1 MAAYLEMRQIVK
13 RFPGVLALNR
23 VNLDV
28 RQGEIHALLGEN
40 GAGKSTLMKILAGA
54 YPKDEGA
61 ILIGGQNVDVHSP
74 SHARELGISI
84 IYQELNLIP
93 QLSAAENIFLGRLK
107 VSPGGRV
114 DWASMYKEAQ
124 QMLDKL
130 EVAVDARV
138 PVRELGIAQ
147 MQMVEVAK
155 ALSLQSKILIMD
167 EPTASL
173 TGKETEMLF
182 SVMRR
187 LKAEGVAIIYISHHL
202 EEVLEVADRA
212 TILRDGAN
220 VTVVDV
226 ANTTLDDLI
235 RHMVGRELKEKFPK
249 IHVPVGEEVLKV
261 EHLNAGKRVRDVS
274 FSVRA
279 GEILGIAGLV
289 GAGRTETARAVFGMD
304 PAQSGQVYMMGKPV
318 VIRRPLDAIR
328 AGLGFATEDRKS
340 EGLVLTM
347 NVGENITLAS
357 LDQFGGQW
365 HMNLRSERKSVLEY
379 IDKLSIKTPSPLQ
392 KALNLSGGNQQKVV
406 LAKWLMSR
414 SRAFLFDEPTRGI
427 DVGAKIEV
435 YNIINELIRQG
446 AAVVLISSE
455 MPEILG
461 MCDRIM
467 VMHQGAVTATLDR
480 SQVDVTQEM
489 LLYYATGGDEKHSA

>member
-1 MAAYLEMRQIVK
+1 MAAYLEMRRIVK
-13 RFPGVLALNR
+13 RFPGVLALNH
-23 VNLDV
+23 VDLDV
-28 RQGEIHALLGEN
+28 QQGEIHALLGEN
-40 GAGKSTLMKILAGA
+40 GAGKSTLMKVLAGA
-54 YPKDEGA
+54 YQKDEGI
-61 ILIGGQNVDVHSP
+61 ILIGGQNIEVRSP
-74 SHARELGISI
+74 SHAQGMGISI

-107 VSPGGRV
+107 TNRRGRV
-114 DWASMYKEAQ
+114 DWTTMYREAQ

-130 EVAVDARV
+130 EVAVDARA

-173 TGKETEMLF
+173 TGRETEMLF

-187 LKAEGVAIIYISHHL
+187 LKKEGVAIIYISHHL
-202 EEVLEVADRA
+202 EEVLEIADRA

-226 ANTTLDDLI
+226 GKTTIDELI

-249 IHVPVGEEVLKV
+249 IHVPLGEEVLRV
-261 EHLNAGKRVRDVS
+261 EHLNAGKRVKDVS

-304 PAQSGQVYMMGKPV
+304 PAQSGKVYIQGKPV
-318 VIRRPLDAIR
+318 SIRRPLDAIR

-357 LDQFGGQW
+357 LDQFGSPW
-365 HMNLRSERKSVLEY
+365 RMNLSTEKKSILEY
-379 IDKLSIKTPSPLQ
+379 IEKLNIKTPSSLQ
-392 KALNLSGGNQQKVV
+392 KARNLSGGNQQKVV

-435 YNIINELIRQG
+435 YSIMGELIRQG
-446 AAVVLISSE
+446 AAVVMISSE

-461 MCDRIM
+461 MCDRIV
-467 VMHQGAVTATLDR
+467 VMHQGEITATLDR
-480 SQVDVTQEM
+480 SEVDVTQEM

>member
-1 MAAYLEMRQIVK
+1 MAAYLMMRGIVK

-23 VNLDV
+23 VDLEV

-54 YPKDEGA
+54 YQKDEGA
-61 ILIGGQNVDVHSP
+61 VLIGGQNVEIRSP
-74 SHARELGISI
+74 SHAREKGVSI

-93 QLSAAENIFLGRLK
+93 QLSVAENLFLGRLK
-107 VSPGGRV
+107 TAPGGRV
-114 DWASMYKEAQ
+114 DWSGMYREAQ
-124 QMLDKL
+124 EMLNRL
-130 EVAVDARV
+130 EVRIDARS
-138 PVRELGIAQ
+138 PVRDLGIAQ

-155 ALSLQSKILIMD
+155 ALSLQSKILVMD
-167 EPTASL
+167 EPTAPL

-182 SVMRR
+182 TVMRR

-202 EEVLEVADRA
+202 EEVLEIADRA

-220 VTVVDV
+220 VTVVEV
-226 ANTTLDDLI
+226 RETTIDDLI

-249 IHVPVGEEVLKV
+249 IHVPLGEEVLRV
-261 EHLNAGKRVRDVS
+261 EGLTAGKRVRGVS
-274 FSVRA
+274 LSVRA

-289 GAGRTETARAVFGMD
+289 GAGRTETARAIFGMD
-304 PAQSGQVYMMGKPV
+304 PVDSGQVYIDGKPV
-318 VIRRPLDAIR
+318 SIRRPLDAIR

-357 LDQFGGQW
+357 LGQFGGRW
-365 HMNLRSERKSVLEY
+365 HMNLRAEKDSVLEY
-379 IDKLSIKTPSPLQ
+379 IEKLTIKTPTPLQ
-392 KALNLSGGNQQKVV
+392 KAINLSGGNQQKVV

-414 SRAFLFDEPTRGI
+414 SRVFLFDEPTRGI

-435 YNIINELIRQG
+435 YNIINELIREG
-446 AAVVLISSE
+446 AAVVMISSE

-461 MCDRIM
+461 MCDRIS

-480 SQVDVTQEM
+480 SQVEVTQEM
-489 LLYYATGGDEKHSA
+489 LLYYATGGDERHSA

>member
-1 MAAYLEMRQIVK
+1 MAAYLEMRGIVK
-13 RFPGVLALNR
+13 RFPGVLALNH
-23 VNLDV
+23 VDLEV
-28 RQGEIHALLGEN
+28 REGEIHALLGEN

-54 YPKDEGA
+54 YQKDEGA
-61 ILIGGQNVDVHSP
+61 IMIGGHNVDIRSP
-74 SHARELGISI
+74 SHAREKGISI

-93 QLSAAENIFLGRLK
+93 QLSVAENIFLGRLK
-107 VSPGGRV
+107 TARGGRV
-114 DWASMYKEAQ
+114 DWGGMYREAQ
-124 QMLDKL
+124 EMLDRL
-130 EVAVDARV
+130 EAGIDARSL
-138 PVRELGIAQ
+138 VRDLGIAQ

-155 ALSLQSKILIMD
+155 ALSLNSKILIMD

-182 SVMRR
+182 QVMRR
-187 LKAEGVAIIYISHHL
+187 LKAEGVAIVYISHHL
-202 EEVLEVADRA
+202 EEVLEIADRA

-220 VTVVDV
+220 VAVVEV
-226 ANTTLDDLI
+226 RETTIDDLI

-249 IHVPVGEEVLKV
+249 IHVPLGEEVLRV
-261 EHLNAGKRVRDVS
+261 EDLTAGKRVRGVS
-274 FSVRA
+274 LSVRA

-289 GAGRTETARAVFGMD
+289 GAGRTETARAIFGMD
-304 PAQSGQVYMMGKPV
+304 PVDSGQVYVSGKPV
-318 VIRRPLDAIR
+318 SIRRPLDAIH

-365 HMNLRSERKSVLEY
+365 HMDLKAERKSVREY
-379 IDKLSIKTPSPLQ
+379 IEKLNIKTPTPLQ
-392 KALNLSGGNQQKVV
+392 KAINLSGGNQQKVV

-414 SRAFLFDEPTRGI
+414 SRVFIFDEPTRGI

-435 YNIINELIRQG
+435 YNIINELIRAG
-446 AAVVLISSE
+446 AAVILISSE

-461 MCDRIM
+461 MCDRIA
-467 VMHQGAVTATLDR
+467 VMHQGTITATLDR

-489 LLYYATGGDEKHSA
+489 LLYYATGGNERHSA